1 MKKFRPEVLIA
12 VIAVVVV
19 AGAMVFATMSAKSGD
34 AQTSSS
40 SNASSSSTLPKAKL
54 DKLTLPQLS
63 DTVAKNESEVVMHT
77 SMGDITMKLFNKYA
91 PLAVENF
98 VTHAKD
104 GYYNNTTFHRV
115 IKDFMIQGGD
125 PKGDGTGG
133 ESIWN
138 GKDSKIDSGNGFENE
153 ISPSLYN
160 IRGALSMANAGP
172 DTNGS
177 QFFINQNSDDVT
189 NKISAKRYPEK
200 IYEAYKKGGNPTLD
214 GSYTVFGQVISGMDV
229 VDKIASVSTDDSDK
243 PTETVTVTSVEVV
256 KDASSK

>member
-1 MKKFRPEVLIA
+1 M
-12 VIAVVVV
+12 
-19 AGAMVFATMSAKSGD
+19 AKIKIE
-34 AQTSSS
+34 T
-40 SNASSSSTLPKAKL
+40 PK
-54 DKLTLPQLS
+54 
-63 DTVAKNESEVVMHT
+63 
-77 SMGDITMKLFNKYA
+77 GDIIIRLYDETPKHRDNILKL
-91 PLAVENF
+91 
-98 VTHAKD
+98 AKE
-104 GYYNNTTFHRV
+104 GYYDGTLFHRV

-138 GKDSKIDSGNGFENE
+138 GKDSKIDSGNGFKNE

-160 IRGALSMANAGP
+160 IRGALAMANAGA

-189 NKISAKRYPEK
+189 SKISAKRYPEK
-200 IYEAYKKGGNPTLD
+200 IYDAYKKGGNPTLD

-229 VDKIASVSTDDSDK
+229 VDKIASVATDDNDK
-243 PTETVTVTSVEVV
+243 PTETVTITSVEVV